1 MIPSP
6 SGPLSY
12 HCLQIKLGVIQ
23 LTVQII
29 VLIRPPSVMSSG
41 WLRCVLARRAS
52 NGGVKHIEV
61 TLFYG

>member
-6 SGPLSY
+6 KGPLSY
-12 HCLQIKLGVIQ
+12 HCLQVKLGEIQ

-29 VLIRPPSVMSSG
+29 VIVRPPSVMSSG
-41 WLRCVLARRAS
+41 RPRCVLARRAS

-61 TLFYG
+61 TLFDG